1 MKPTRWIAFLPVAA
15 VGLAATAFAQSADN
29 PTPPLNESLAT
40 EAAAKGEADDARA
53 SLEGALELALAQPQ
67 TLAQIRDAGHWH
79 RAQISTAV
87 ETRMNRTR
95 AALADLRTAIADL
108 PDDARGRMQVALSQ
122 VDTAETELQ
131 AAIRAARSAEEPAW
145 TARRDRLS
153 TGYEV
158 YATTVL
164 AAASAADSAL
174 AQAAPAEPDSSTSKR

>member
-1 MKPTRWIAFLPVAA
+1 MKLIRWIALLPAA
-15 VGLAATAFAQSADN
+15 AIGLAATLFAQTSDN

-40 EAAAKGEADDARA
+40 EAAAKGETDAARA
-53 SLEGALELALAQPQ
+53 SLEGALGLALAQPQ

-87 ETRMNRTR
+87 ETRLNRTR
-95 AALADLRTAIADL
+95 AALADLRTAVADL
-108 PDDARGRMQVALSQ
+108 PDDARGRVQVALSQ

-145 TARRDRLS
+145 TSRRDRLS
-153 TGYEV
+153 TAYEV

-164 AAASAADSAL
+164 AAAATADSAL
-174 AQAAPAEPDSSTSKR
+174 AQAKSDESTASR